1 MIYYL
6 IKLKCFLRFMIHYHL
21 DITEINFSNVYVR
34 MIKQNI
40 TNNEQTFNYIFN
52 SWKAYELYYID
63 VYDTSV

>member
-1 MIYYL
+1 MFPSI
-6 IKLKCFLRFMIHYHL
+6 YHL
-21 DITEINFSNVYVR
+21 DITEISFSNVYVR
-34 MIKQNI
+34 MIKHNI